1 MKLDFLKSFPPEWR
15 MQVHEYLAGKRTEFD
30 VKPEPKGTDSQMTV
44 WREIAKIP
52 YGKTKT
58 YTEIATAI
66 GNPKAVRAVGTACGR
81 NPYPIIIP
89 CHRVLAAH
97 GLGGYLY
104 GLEMKK
110 QLLELEQRNA

>member
-1 MKLDFLKSFPPEWR
+1 MKLDFIKNWPAEWQTQIR
-15 MQVHEYLAGKRTEFD
+15 EFLSGKRCEFD
-30 VKPEPKGTDSQMTV
+30 IKLDPKGTEFQTAV

-66 GNPKAVRAVGTACGR
+66 GKPKAVRAVGTACGK

-89 CHRVLAAH
+89 CHRVVATH

-104 GLEMKK
+104 GLKMKQ
-110 QLLELEQRNA
+110 QLLDLEK